1 MATRGKGE
9 GGIFQR
15 DNGLWV
21 GRIELPPDRDGKRRR
36 KEFTS
41 KSKATVIRKMQA
53 LRKQLEQSGDIPSDN
68 LTVEGWLTYWVREV
82 AVKTRRPKT
91 VEAYRSIIT
100 RQINPIIG
108 HLRLSK
114 VTGQNVR
121 AVFIGMGDRSSTY
134 KRNAHSVMSAAFRDA
149 EREGRI
155 VRNPVDLVD
164 APRKARTELE
174 PLTADEAV
182 KVILRHKDDPTAYL
196 WAAFLLTGARRGEI
210 LGLEWDRVGEQ
221 LDLSW
226 QLQRIK
232 KGAEVPSDFESR
244 HVRGELY
251 WTRPK
256 SRAGWRVIPLVD
268 PLRSILEQWR
278 TIAPPNPHGLVF
290 TRQDSRGNTLPIDP
304 DWTTRAWRSA
314 MEDMGWGDKSTR
326 IHDLRH
332 TTVDLLYAANVPED
346 VISRIVGHSTMMM
359 TRSYQSRD
367 LGRLEAGMR
376 ALSKSLGL

>member
-1 MATRGKGE
+1 MANN
-9 GGIFQR
+9 GIFQR

-21 GRIELPPDRDGKRRR
+21 GRIELPPKNGKRRR
-36 KEFTS
+36 REVTS
-41 KSKATVIRKMQA
+41 RSKADVIRKINA
-53 LRKQLEQSGDIPSDN
+53 LRKQMEQNGDLPSDD
-68 LTVEGWLTYWVREV
+68 LTVEGWLLYWVREV

-100 RQINPIIG
+100 RQIVPAIG
-108 HLRLSK
+108 KVRLTK
-114 VTGQNVR
+114 LTAQHVR
-121 AVFIGMGDRSSTY
+121 SVYSQMAEMSPTY
-134 KRNAHSVMSAAFRDA
+134 KRNTHSVMSAAFRDA
-149 EREGRI
+149 VREERI
-155 VRNPVDLVD
+155 IRNPVDLVE
-164 APRKARTELE
+164 APRKGRAELE

-182 KVILRHKDDPTAYL
+182 RIIMRHKDDPTMYL
-196 WAAFLLTGARRGEI
+196 WATFLLTGARRGEV
-210 LGLEWDRVGEQ
+210 LGLTWDRVGDV

-232 KGAEVPSDFESR
+232 KDVEVPQDFES
-244 HVRGELY
+244 HNIRGELY

-278 TIAPPNPHGLVF
+278 TIAPTNPYGLVF
-290 TRQDSRGNTLPIDP
+290 TRRDSRGQVIPIDP
-304 DWTTRAWRSA
+304 DWASRAWREVMA
-314 MEDMGWGDKSTR
+314 EMGWGDKSTR
-326 IHDLRH
+326 VHDLRH

-367 LGRLEAGMR
+367 LARLEAGMK
-376 ALSKSLGL
+376 ALSSSLGL